1 MVANMQSSSTIWLH
15 RREWYVDSV
24 NFHTKQTREF
34 DELPKAS
41 RKLLTRIDHQA
52 YVESL
57 EKMIQRDLGI
67 DPKTLQSDP
76 KWRKV
81 DL

>member
-1 MVANMQSSSTIWLH
+1 MV
-15 RREWYVDSV
+15 RCREWYVDSV

-34 DELPKAS
+34 DDLPKAS

-57 EKMIQRDLGI
+57 EKLVEEDLGI
-67 DPKTLQSDP
+67 DPKSLQSDP